1 MSSKLQVS
9 LRFSETTA
17 PILIGECLWI
27 PSEKR
32 VAFEWNHS
40 FLNSEYELSPITLP
54 KKALASKAPFE
65 PFDGL
70 HGLFSDSIPD
80 GFGLRLMNQGLVRY
94 GLSPSEVNPLH
105 RLAWVGQH
113 GIGALCYSPVIDNH
127 DYRELAQ
134 LSEISHYA
142 KLAQTE
148 ILEDIPRSM
157 IQSGGSALGAR
168 PKFWAQVSSDG
179 KQMILGDRGATPQGF
194 SPILL
199 KFAPRQGDQNEPF
212 YEAACL
218 SLVSK
223 YGVPAARTQLIT
235 QSDCVALAVHR
246 FDRLPTGR
254 RIHMQS
260 VAALLQ
266 INFRVPSLD
275 YLDLVKLSAK
285 LSGVAQTELI
295 FRLACMNVALCNR
308 DDHAKNF
315 AFCMDPS
322 GVWQLSPAFD
332 ISPNQGPNGWH
343 TMTVA
348 GEGQRITKEHL
359 LHFAKEIQ
367 LSEVIAK
374 DAIDK
379 ALTASNEFE
388 ACAINLGASKSGAKK
403 WSTQL
408 KKIAKDLL

>member
-1 MSSKLQVS
+1 
-9 LRFSETTA
+9 
-17 PILIGECLWI
+17 
-27 PSEKR
+27 
-32 VAFEWNHS
+32 
-40 FLNSEYELSPITLP
+40 
-54 KKALASKAPFE
+54 
-65 PFDGL
+65 
-70 HGLFSDSIPD
+70 
-80 GFGLRLMNQGLVRY
+80 
-94 GLSPSEVNPLH
+94 
-105 RLAWVGQH
+105 
-113 GIGALCYSPVIDNH
+113 
-127 DYRELAQ
+127 
-134 LSEISHYA
+134 
-142 KLAQTE
+142 
-148 ILEDIPRSM
+148 
-157 IQSGGSALGAR
+157 
-168 PKFWAQVSSDG
+168 
-179 KQMILGDRGATPQGF
+179 
-194 SPILL
+194 
-199 KFAPRQGDQNEPF
+199 
-212 YEAACL
+212 
-218 SLVSK
+218 
-223 YGVPAARTQLIT
+223 
-235 QSDCVALAVHR
+235 
-246 FDRLPTGR
+246 
-254 RIHMQS
+254 MQS

-275 YLDLVKLSAK
+275 YLDLVKLSAN
-285 LSGVAQTELI
+285 LSSVPQTELI

-379 ALTASNEFE
+379 ALAASNEFE

-408 KKIAKDLL
+408 KKIAKDLK